1 MKNELFY
8 RIITSVIGL
17 PILIYFTYL
26 GSNTLIFLLI
36 IIYLLSLYEIIKN
49 SKNVI
54 FNLIANLILICASI
68 SFYLTRGVDT
78 YSFIL
83 LWWVLSIVILSDTGG
98 YFFGRIFKGKKLT
111 KISPKKT
118 YSGAYGSLI
127 LSITSIPLF
136 NLLQNIFLERLLI
149 NFFELKYFIIS
160 IIFSL
165 ICQAGD
171 LFVSY
176 CKRKVSIKN
185 TGNVLPGHGGIL
197 DRIDGLIFVII
208 FNYLVQKIG
217 LF

>member
-1 MKNELFY
+1 
-8 RIITSVIGL
+8 
-17 PILIYFTYL
+17 
-26 GSNTLIFLLI
+26 
-36 IIYLLSLYEIIKN
+36 LSLYEIIKN